1 MRDLMDFSCRSL
13 LAHHHLL
20 QNTCGKFSHSS
31 VPLADLSPELLEM
44 PSGHQLGLGWD
55 GRFRGLVWIV
65 GGTGL
70 PQVMMMQTWRL
81 DETG

>member
-1 MRDLMDFSCRSL
+1 MDFSCRSL
-13 LAHHHLL
+13 LAHLHLL

-55 GRFRGLVWIV
+55 GSVDWRV

-70 PQVMMMQTWRL
+70 PQAIDDANM
-81 DETG
+81 EIG